1 MGSRM
6 NVDYFMNEALLEA
19 KKAFTFNEI
28 PIGAIIVD
36 NISNEIISRNY
47 NQVNK
52 SNNAINHCEIDLINR
67 TCKLLKQKYLDNLT
81 MFVTLEPCTMCAS
94 AISEAHINTL
104 YFGAYDEKKGGV
116 EKLRLAFK
124 RNNIFMPNIYGGIL
138 ENKCSNI
145 IKEFFKTIR

>member
-1 MGSRM
+1 MGTRM

-52 SNNAINHCEIDLINR
+52 SNNAINHCEIDLIYR
-67 TCKLLKQKYLDNLT
+67 TCKLLKKKYLDNMT

-104 YFGAYDEKKGGV
+104 YFGAYDEKKGGI

-124 RNNIFMPNIYGGIL
+124 RNNIFMPNIYGGIM
-138 ENKCSNI
+138 EEKCSNI

>member
-52 SNNAINHCEIDLINR
+52 SNNAINHCEIDLIYR
-67 TCKLLKQKYLDNLT
+67 TCKLLKKKYLDNMT

-94 AISEAHINTL
+94 AISESHINTL
-104 YFGAYDEKKGGV
+104 YFGAYDEKKGGI

-124 RNNIFMPNIYGGIL
+124 RENIFMPNIYGGIM
-138 ENKCSNI
+138 EKKCSDI
-145 IKEFFKTIR
+145 IKEFFKTVR

>member
-28 PIGAIIVD
+28 PIGAVIVD

-52 SNNAINHCEIDLINR
+52 SNNAINHCEIDLIYR
-67 TCKLLKQKYLDNLT
+67 TCKLLKKKYLDNMT

-104 YFGAYDEKKGGV
+104 YFGAYDEKKGGI

-124 RNNIFMPNIYGGIL
+124 RENIFMPNIYGGIM
-138 ENKCSNI
+138 EKKCSDI

>member
-1 MGSRM
+1 M

-28 PIGAIIVD
+28 PIGAVIVD

-52 SNNAINHCEIDLINR
+52 SNNAINHCEIDLIYR
-67 TCKLLKQKYLDNLT
+67 TCKLLKQKYLDNMT

-104 YFGAYDEKKGGV
+104 YFGAYDEKKGGI

-124 RNNIFMPNIYGGIL
+124 RENIFMPNIYGGIM
-138 ENKCSNI
+138 EKKCSDI
-145 IKEFFKTIR
+145 IKEFFKTVR

>member
-1 MGSRM
+1 MGTRM

-28 PIGAIIVD
+28 PIGAVIVD

-52 SNNAINHCEIDLINR
+52 SNNAINHCEIDLIYR
-67 TCKLLKQKYLDNLT
+67 TCKLLKQKYLENMT

-94 AISEAHINTL
+94 AISEAHINSL
-104 YFGAYDEKKGGV
+104 YFGAYDEKKGGI

-124 RNNIFMPNIYGGIL
+124 RNNIFMPNIYGGIM
-138 ENKCSNI
+138 EKKCSDI